1 MAIVSIKGLLARHNL
16 ATPQQFDEWHKAWR
30 VTQEAGSADTFMM
43 FVARERGASEETFL
57 RELAAALDWPYID
70 LTKTDVSAD
79 ARKKI
84 STKIAF
90 QYSVLPVK
98 FEEGRLTVAVS
109 NPFDAAMLSAV
120 QFDAR
125 VPVQYALTTHIEIDK
140 SLKKFYGVG
149 AETLDEMAK
158 DDEPWICWEDK
169 EITEGDQEASV
180 IKFVNQIIWE
190 AFKDRATDIHFEPAE
205 DELRIRYRIDGI
217 LHQTPMPPQLKR
229 FQASLISR
237 IKVMSGM
244 NIAEKRLP
252 QDGRINVRIKGE
264 EIDIRVSTVPTVYGE
279 SVSLRLLTRGKIF
292 LGMEKL
298 GFAPAEESRI
308 REIIVKPHGI
318 FLVTGPTGSGKST
331 SLYAFLATI
340 NSVTKRIITI
350 EEPVEYELKG
360 INQIAVRGD
369 IGLTFAM
376 GLRHILRQDP
386 NVIMVGEI
394 RDLETAEIAI
404 RAALT
409 GHLVFSTLHTNDA
422 PSAFTRLID
431 MGIEPFLVASSV
443 EAVLAQRLVRTICPK
458 CKAEQKVGGIICG
471 ASGFPRIKS
480 TRPASAKGPGARSA
494 GNWATRGA
502 WAFTNCCSWTR
513 TSARSSWAAPPPPP
527 SRKRP
532 CKTACALC
540 GPMAGTRS
548 GPPRPP
554 SRKSCASRKPKNI
567 SIADRR
573 RQTARLG
580 ERFLMARWHSAN
592 VLQTNAGGTA
602 PLAACRQRRTFYRSG
617 RNDAAD
623 QRAVPAGGGGQGLA
637 NAFPRQ
643 TQHRLA
649 PAGQGFL
656 SRRAIAQQRSGR
668 SGVHGRAAI
677 GKTFPAAGH
686 ACGLEHLF
694 AAAAGRQTRRAA
706 SCHCHHCGKER
717 GGRISRCS
725 WKRKGFWPTA
735 WKRPVWSS
743 LLAAKINED
752 GVWIFAGAAGE
763 PALVVWCVWG

>member
-1 MAIVSIKGLLARHNL
+1 MAIVSIKALLERHNV
-16 ATPQQFDEWHKAWR
+16 ATPRQLEEWNKAWR
-30 VTQEAGSADTFMM
+30 VAVEGGSQETLLG
-43 FVARERGASEETFL
+43 FVAREKGSSEEAFL
-57 RELAAALDWPYID
+57 QELAKALDWPYVD
-70 LTKTDVSAD
+70 LTKTEVPLE

-90 QYSVLPVK
+90 QYSVLPVE
-98 FEEGRLTVAVS
+98 FEKGQLRVAVS

-125 VPVQYALTTHIEIDK
+125 VPVTFALTTRTEIEK

-149 AETLDEMAK
+149 AETLEEIAK
-158 DDEPWICWEDK
+158 DDDDLEVLAETK
-169 EITEGDQEASV
+169 EIAEGDQEASV
-180 IKFVNQIIWE
+180 IRFVNQIIWE
-190 AFKDRATDIHFEPAE
+190 AYKDRATDIHFEPAE

-292 LGMEKL
+292 LSLEKL
-298 GFAPAEESRI
+298 GFDMAEESRI

-331 SLYAFLATI
+331 SLYAFLSSI

-360 INQIAVRGD
+360 INQIAVRSD

-458 CKAEQKVGGIICG
+458 CKAEQKVERAYLERI
-471 ASGFPRIKS
+471 GFPQEEIGTSKFY
-480 TRPASAKGPGARSA
+480 KGA
-494 GNWATRGA
+494 G
-502 WAFTNCCSWTR
+502 C
-513 TSARSSWAAPPPPP
+513 
-527 SRKRP
+527 
-532 CKTACALC
+532 
-540 GPMAGTRS
+540 
-548 GPPRPP
+548 
-554 SRKSCASRKPKNI
+554 
-567 SIADRR
+567 
-573 RQTARLG
+573 
-580 ERFLMARWHSAN
+580 EE
-592 VLQTNAGGTA
+592 
-602 PLAACRQRRTFYRSG
+602 CRQLGYQGRMGIYELMFIDEELRS
-617 RNDAAD
+617 
-623 QRAVPAGGGGQGLA
+623 LI
-637 NAFPRQ
+637 
-643 TQHRLA
+643 L
-649 PAGQGFL
+649 
-656 SRRAIAQQRSGR
+656 
-668 SGVHGRAAI
+668 
-677 GKTFPAAGH
+677 
-686 ACGLEHLF
+686 
-694 AAAAGRQTRRAA
+694 RRAA
-706 SCHCHHCGKER
+706 ASTLAQKAMENGMR
-717 GGRISRCS
+717 TLRNDG
-725 WKRKGFWPTA
+725 WKKV
-735 WKRPVWSS
+735 K
-743 LLAAKINED
+743 AAKTTIEE
-752 GVWIFAGAAGE
+752 VLRVTQSEEHLKSLVEE
-763 PALVVWCVWG
+763 PKQGGWTKGS